1 MSVVPAS
8 AGMTGWGSRGLG
20 WFFSWIPACAGMTGW
35 GGVTVFRR
43 SRPRLSLSPR
53 SCGGEPSGTGCSGN
67 PCGRPSAKTFGGRP
81 VSVSGDLLPPGL
93 DFSPRFAWTGN
104 VPGRPATRRGAMA
117 APERPRRGKGKATT
131 GCIARSPTWTAL
143 AAPEHPRRGRGNVP
157 LRSRHPCAS
166 LGWPQPFR
174 GPQGRSCDA
183 TGRWRAGTVT
193 RRCDSHGI
201 SPQASA

>member
-117 APERPRRGKGKATT
+117 APERPRRG
-131 GCIARSPTWTAL
+131 
-143 AAPEHPRRGRGNVP
+143 RGNVP

-183 TGRWRAGTVT
+183 TGRWRAGG
-193 RRCDSHGI
+193 R
-201 SPQASA
+201 